1 MLFPAFPFLYAEFK
15 AREWRWWLSGIRFGA
30 VRVESKLPRTALYG
44 VYWGVIGWYVLL
56 SIAMGF
62 YFGLAALI
70 ASLFAGSTV
79 HDPAAAAS
87 ISKSIPMIVMIV
99 IGYLALILSL
109 NVVLRVCLL
118 RDLWTKIA
126 KTTSVHNI
134 GATANVSAKG
144 ELAGALGEGF
154 ADGLD
159 VAGF

>member
-1 MLFPAFPFLYAEFK
+1 LKSSALHGLYWK
-15 AREWRWWLSGIRFGA
+15 
-30 VRVESKLPRTALYG
+30 
-44 VYWGVIGWYVLL
+44 VIGWYFLL

-62 YFGLAALI
+62 YFGLAALV
-70 ASLFAGSTV
+70 ASLFAGSSI
-79 HDPAAAAS
+79 HGPSAAAS

-118 RDLWTKIA
+118 RDLWTKVA
-126 KTTSVHNI
+126 QTTSVHNI